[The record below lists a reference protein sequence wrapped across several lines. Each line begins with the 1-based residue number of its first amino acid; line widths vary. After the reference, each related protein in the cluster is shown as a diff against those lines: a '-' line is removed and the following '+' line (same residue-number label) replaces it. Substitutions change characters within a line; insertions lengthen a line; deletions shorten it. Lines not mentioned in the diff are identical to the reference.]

1 MRLTRISA
9 SQVSNYD
16 RCARY
21 WHFNSVKKIRFP
33 QTPAQERGSGVH
45 KGTEIVLK
53 TGKIDPDNNYAPYIE
68 ALRKHLPIGEKR
80 ILIEHYFELKLDGVL
95 WIGYIDLLEA
105 HLDPIRVMDYK
116 TISDFRY
123 CKTPAELAENIQ
135 LMSYGKWVYENDH
148 TGLLRLAHL
157 YVKTAKKVPK
167 NPKTKL
173 VETEV
178 CQAQIDDF
186 WHGKILPIVDQ
197 MKIDAQEEDTQKLP
211 PTTSACSLYGG
222 CPYRPHCHIEV
233 STPLGINR
241 FGEST
246 EERKT
251 PMSSFLNRIKAAKGS
266 KPEPETKT
274 EPETKPEPETKAKAE
289 VPEGVIPPDAAPR
302 ETPVE
307 AQSAPEPEPEVKTK
321 TRKPRKTKKTNGTS
335 TGFTLYV
342 DCMPVKDV
350 DDDLEPTLFEDW
362 VSPIIMKLNDQAKE
376 EKNLPHFMLLSYGDQ
391 KAAFMTSVEANVN
404 GSMPKTMVLN
414 SHTPWARDAMGILI
428 PHASRV
434 VRAL

>member
-1 MRLTRISA
+1 MKLTRISA

-21 WHFNSVKKIRFP
+21 WHFQSVKKIRFP
-33 QTPAQERGSGVH
+33 QTPAMERGSGVH
-45 KGTEIVLK
+45 KGTEILLK
-53 TGKIDPDNNYAPYIE
+53 TGKIDPNNNYAPYIE
-68 ALRKHLPIGEKR
+68 ALKEHLPLGEKK

-135 LMSYGKWVYENDH
+135 LMSYGKWVYENNH
-148 TGLLRLAHL
+148 TGPLKLAHL
-157 YVKTAKKVPK
+157 YVKTGKRVPK

-173 VETEV
+173 VETKV
-178 CQAQIDDF
+178 CQAQIEDF
-186 WHGKILPIVDQ
+186 WHGRILPIVDQ
-197 MKIDAQEEDTQKLP
+197 MKINAQEEDIQKLP
-211 PTTSACSLYGG
+211 PTTSACSMYGG

-241 FGEST
+241 FEEST
-246 EERKT
+246 KERKT
-251 PMSSFLNRIKAAKGS
+251 SMSDFLKRIQAAKG
-266 KPEPETKT
+266 KKAETKT
-274 EPETKPEPETKAKAE
+274 EPKPAPETKTKAE
-289 VPEGVIPPDAAPR
+289 VIEGVIPPDAAPR
-302 ETPVE
+302 ETPIE
-307 AQSAPEPEPEVKTK
+307 AQSVPESETKTAKTTK
-321 TRKPRKTKKTNGTS
+321 TRKSRKTKKTNGTS

-342 DCMPVKDV
+342 DCMPVKDT

-391 KAAFMTSVEANVN
+391 KAAFMVSVESNIN